1 MSRRNRLAGYNRSIT
16 PPAPTLIDQEILKCQ
31 IQSAFIIC
39 YNAFIFVL
47 FMPDRASAA
56 AGAKEKGLVYG

>member
-1 MSRRNRLAGYNRSIT
+1 MPRRNSLAGYNRSIT
-16 PPAPTLIDQEILKCQ
+16 PPDPTLIDQEILKCR

-47 FMPDRASAA
+47 FMPDRASAPP
-56 AGAKEKGLVYG
+56 GAKEKGLVYG